1 MKQKVES
8 WLIMGSPN
16 MEALGRHIWLWAVE
30 KVLKLLLQTAS
41 NSAPM
46 ACGCD
51 SIQTNL
57 AFNFKA
63 GYIL

>member
-46 ACGCD
+46 ADTGVGLRWYTD
-51 SIQTNL
+51 
-57 AFNFKA
+57 
-63 GYIL
+63 

>member
-1 MKQKVES
+1 
-8 WLIMGSPN
+8 

-46 ACGCD
+46 AYTRRVVVMV
-51 SIQTNL
+51 QTNL
-57 AFNFKA
+57 AYKLYHA
-63 GYIL
+63 RYIVYDRTLGWVRT

>member
-1 MKQKVES
+1 
-8 WLIMGSPN
+8 